1 MATQVPNRMIAFD
14 GGNFAFRNKIIN
26 GNFDIWQRGTTFTN
40 PANLAY
46 LADRWTLSHS
56 AGTRVI
62 SQQPFFGQTDPPGNP
77 IYFLRWQQ
85 TTSSPTAH
93 SLAQKIES
101 VQTLANK
108 QIALSFYAKADS
120 SINVSVNCIQY
131 FGSGGS
137 PIASAGTSTINVT
150 TTWQKY
156 TVNFTTPPLT
166 SKILGTNDRLD
177 VLFSLPIGSTFTF
190 DIAQV
195 QLEEGS
201 FATPFE
207 QRPIG
212 TELALCQRYYEKSY
226 DMSTAPGT
234 VTNSVGPDYGS
245 VSGYAT
251 GGSTA
256 SVVLYQNSSFK
267 VTKRATP
274 TVTLYS
280 GYTSTPNRAVM
291 IQTVNGVTTRYTIDV
306 AGFVAMFE
314 NGLWLG
320 IYPAASNKAT
330 PPLPNDSQ
338 YGWSYYFTADAEL

>member
-166 SKILGTNDRLD
+166 SKILGTNDSLD

-195 QLEEGS
+195 QLEEGLV
-201 FATPFE
+201 ATPFE

-212 TELALCQRYYEKSY
+212 TELALCQRYYEKNY
-226 DMSTAPGT
+226 ALEVVPGT
-234 VTNSVGPDYGS
+234 PISGTDIHTNGVPYLGTLFKYNFSVF
-245 VSGYAT
+245 
-251 GGSTA
+251 
-256 SVVLYQNSSFK
+256 FK
-267 VTKRATP
+267 VTKRSAS

-280 GYTSTPNRAVM
+280 MKTGASGKFAVGVWPNTTDLNIVAISTQSGFHTSS
-291 IQTVNGVTTRYTIDV
+291 VTS
-306 AGFVAMFE
+306 A
-314 NGLWLG
+314 
-320 IYPAASNKAT
+320 
-330 PPLPNDSQ
+330 SQ
-338 YGWSYYFTADAEL
+338 YADAYLLYTADAEL

>member
-1 MATQVPNRMIAFD
+1 MATRVPNRMIAFD
-14 GGNFAFRNKIIN
+14 GGNFPFRNKLIN

-62 SQQPFFGQTDPPGNP
+62 SQQPLFGQTNPPDNP

-93 SLAQKIES
+93 TLAQKIES

-108 QIALSFYAKADS
+108 QITLSFYAKANS

-156 TVNFTTPPLT
+156 TVNFTTSPLT
-166 SKILGTNDRLD
+166 GKILGTNDSLD

-190 DIAQV
+190 DITQV

-201 FATPFE
+201 VATPFE

-226 DMSTAPGT
+226 PVSIAPGAVDDYRGSTYELQAVYTTNAFAGALLKATFKQTKRTPAPTIT
-234 VTNSVGPDYGS
+234 VYNPNNGTANQLVIFSDGIGTVKTNVAISTPVADHSRALIWPIAGTT
-245 VSGYAT
+245 VNSGYICIAHW
-251 GGSTA
+251 
-256 SVVLYQNSSFK
+256 
-267 VTKRATP
+267 
-274 TVTLYS
+274 TV
-280 GYTSTPNRAVM
+280 
-291 IQTVNGVTTRYTIDV
+291 
-306 AGFVAMFE
+306 
-314 NGLWLG
+314 
-320 IYPAASNKAT
+320 
-330 PPLPNDSQ
+330 
-338 YGWSYYFTADAEL
+338 DAEL

>member
-1 MATQVPNRMIAFD
+1 MATKVPNRMIAFD
-14 GGNFAFRNKIIN
+14 GGNFPFRNKLIN

-40 PANLAY
+40 PADLAY

-93 SLAQKIES
+93 TLAQKIES

-108 QIALSFYAKADS
+108 QITLSFYAKANS

-166 SKILGTNDRLD
+166 SKILGTNDSLD

-212 TELALCQRYYEKSY
+212 TELALCQRYYQSY
-226 DMSTAPGT
+226 PGNWTNAGYTTNGTAQVITTPLPVPMRASPVINFT
-234 VTNSVGPDYGS
+234 PAN
-245 VSGYAT
+245 VSNATLSIFNT
-251 GGSTA
+251 GGSRDRVFFAVFANTNPGAFQYTA
-256 SVVLYQNSSFK
+256 NNSTF
-267 VTKRATP
+267 
-274 TVTLYS
+274 
-280 GYTSTPNRAVM
+280 
-291 IQTVNGVTTRYTIDV
+291 
-306 AGFVAMFE
+306 
-314 NGLWLG
+314 
-320 IYPAASNKAT
+320 
-330 PPLPNDSQ
+330 
-338 YGWSYYFTADAEL
+338 DAEL